1 MLSKVLPAILWMLA
15 LTVAPAFF
23 DLATPG
29 VCAQAKPAL
38 PIKKDSHQYGNASR
52 VRRLQQLDIYHD
64 DSLHNAPVII
74 MVHGGAWH
82 SGDKKDYDVGIARAK
97 LFLAKRFVYVS
108 INYRLAPQYKH
119 PCQTE
124 DLASAIAWI
133 HKHIARYGG
142 NANKMIL
149 VGHSAGGH
157 IVSLLIADPRYLSA
171 KSVALGAIKSA
182 VLLDPAALDLE
193 TSWSRS
199 GYTNSSQLTDAFGK
213 ESASWLSASPL
224 HQLTLRQSRTRVDIS
239 KPTMPELILALS
251 KDQFKNRSQALA
263 YIKAYKACGGN
274 CQLILAAHKDHT
286 GILKSF
292 GNSDDTATKALMQ
305 GLSH

>member
-1 MLSKVLPAILWMLA
+1 MLSKVLLVIISMSA
-15 LTVAPAFF
+15 LTVAQIFF
-23 DLATPG
+23 AKAR
-29 VCAQAKPAL
+29 AQAPQSL

-64 DSLHNAPVII
+64 DSLHNAPVIV

-82 SGDKKDYDVGIARAK
+82 SGDKSDYDVALSRAR

-108 INYRLAPQYKH
+108 INYRLAPQSKH

-124 DLASAIAWI
+124 DLASAIAWLN
-133 HKHIARYGG
+133 KNIARYGG

-157 IVSLLIADPRYLSA
+157 IVSLLIADPHYLRA
-171 KSVALGAIKSA
+171 KSAASSAIKAA

-193 TSWSRS
+193 GSWSHS

-213 ESASWLSASPL
+213 ERANWLSASPL
-224 HQLTLRQSRTRVDIS
+224 HQLTLRQSRTNVDIS
-239 KPTMPELILALS
+239 KQTMPELILALS
-251 KDQFKNRSQALA
+251 KDQFKNRAQALA
-263 YIKAYKACGGN
+263 YIKAYKDCGGN
-274 CQLILAAHKDHT
+274 CQLILIAHKDHT

-292 GNSDDTATKALMQ
+292 GDSNDTVTQALMQ
-305 GLSH
+305 CLSH

>member
-1 MLSKVLPAILWMLA
+1 MLSKVLLVIISMSA
-15 LTVAPAFF
+15 LTVAQIFF
-23 DLATPG
+23 AAAR
-29 VCAQAKPAL
+29 AQAPQSL

-64 DSLHNAPVII
+64 DSLHNAPVIV

-82 SGDKKDYDVGIARAK
+82 SGDKSDYDVALSRAR

-108 INYRLAPQYKH
+108 INYRLAPQSKH

-124 DLASAIAWI
+124 DLASAIAWLN
-133 HKHIARYGG
+133 KNIARYGG
-142 NANKMIL
+142 NASKMIL

-157 IVSLLIADPRYLSA
+157 IVSLLIADPHYLRA
-171 KSVALGAIKSA
+171 KSAASSAIKAA

-193 TSWSRS
+193 GSWSRS

-213 ESASWLSASPL
+213 ERANWLSASPL
-224 HQLTLRQSRTRVDIS
+224 HQLTLRQSRTNVDIS
-239 KPTMPELILALS
+239 KQTMPELILALS
-251 KDQFKNRSQALA
+251 KDQFKNRAQALA
-263 YIKAYKACGGN
+263 YIKAYKDCGGN
-274 CQLILAAHKDHT
+274 CQLILIAHKDHT

-292 GNSDDTATKALMQ
+292 GDSNDTVTQALMQ
-305 GLSH
+305 CLSH